1 MILERLK
8 KNPSL
13 SLILIFGIV
22 SLLGDMIYEG
32 ARGVVGPYMASL
44 GASAAIVG
52 FVSGIGEFLGYGLRL
67 ISGYLTDK
75 TNLLWTFT
83 ILGYLMIISIPLLG
97 ISNSWEIAAIFI
109 ILERIGKGI
118 RTPARDVILSYATK
132 EIGRGF
138 GFGIHEAM
146 DQIGAIIGPLLFGLF
161 LYVGLGYK
169 KGFLMLIFPC
179 IFLLIVLFIAKHTVK
194 DPKRLEKNLGDNK
207 RKQNIPSIFW
217 IYLVFSAISVIGF
230 VNFQIISYHFKVQ
243 HILKDS
249 FIPLIYAFAMGID
262 AIFALI
268 IGRIYDKFGLK
279 TVLIIPFINI
289 FIPFFVFRKSINFL
303 ILGIIIWGMVM
314 AMYETVMRASIADI
328 IPIAK
333 RGYSYGIF
341 NTVFGLSYFLGSFVI
356 GFLYTLNLDYVIIY
370 ILIMSVVSLLI
381 GLKLIK

>member
-13 SLILIFGIV
+13 SLILIFGLV

-75 TNLLWTFT
+75 TNLIWTFT

-207 RKQNIPSIFW
+207 RKQDIPSIFW

-243 HILKDS
+243 HILNDS
-249 FIPLIYAFAMGID
+249 FIPIIYAFAMGID

-370 ILIMSVVSLLI
+370 ILIMSVVSLLV

>member
-13 SLILIFGIV
+13 SLILIFGLV

-207 RKQNIPSIFW
+207 RKQDIPSIFW
-217 IYLVFSAISVIGF
+217 IYVVFSAISVIGF

-243 HILKDS
+243 HILNDS
-249 FIPLIYAFAMGID
+249 FIPIIYAFAMGID

-370 ILIMSVVSLLI
+370 ILIMSVVSLLV